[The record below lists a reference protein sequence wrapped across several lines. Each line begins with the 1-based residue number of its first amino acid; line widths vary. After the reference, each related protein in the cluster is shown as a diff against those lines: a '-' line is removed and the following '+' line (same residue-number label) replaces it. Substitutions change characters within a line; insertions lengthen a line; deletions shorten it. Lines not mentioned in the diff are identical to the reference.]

1 MIVLQSLIPELHK
14 ALKIGFGVF
23 VWVFFCE
30 VYLVSCDKLILG
42 AKLDLN

>member
-1 MIVLQSLIPELHK
+1 MIVLQFLIPELHK

-23 VWVFFCE
+23 VGFFCG
-30 VYLVSCDKLILG
+30 VFLVSCDKLILG